1 MEYSLEQYY
10 QDVYLRNLNLA
21 EKALL
26 LKVKEAVS
34 AMTSQTAVLS
44 YDPDTAKAVYKGQ
57 DYTVEAL
64 SIRNGHMLVHINPV
78 NRKNNEKAVPVKDV
92 KFSNLPVLVR
102 NVIAATRFPEC
113 LRKKA
118 ETFYGRPIELFGQT
132 LRIMGYVKR
141 ENGVRRDHY
150 VFRLDNGD
158 PIALTASEIRK
169 AARQTENE
177 TQP

>member
-1 MEYSLEQYY
+1 MEYDLEQYY
-10 QDVYLRNLNLA
+10 QDVYLRSLKQA

-26 LKVKEAVS
+26 QKVKEAVS
-34 AMTSQTAVLS
+34 AMTWQTAVLS
-44 YDPDTAKAVYKGQ
+44 YDPDAATAEYKGER
-57 DYTVEAL
+57 YSVEAL
-64 SIRNGHMLVHINPV
+64 SIRNGHMVVHLKGLYQRNDG
-78 NRKNNEKAVPVKDV
+78 KTVPVKDV
-92 KFSNLPVLVR
+92 KFDSLSVLVR
-102 NVIAATRFPEC
+102 NVIAATRFPEG

-118 ETFYGRPIELFGQT
+118 ETFYGKPVELFDQT

-141 ENGVRRDHY
+141 ENGVRCDHY

-158 PIALTASEIRK
+158 PVALTASEIRK

>member
-1 MEYSLEQYY
+1 MEYDLEQYY

-26 LKVKEAVS
+26 LKVKDAVS
-34 AMTSQTAVLS
+34 AMTWQTAVLS

-64 SIRNGHMLVHINPV
+64 SIRNGHMVVHLKGLYQ
-78 NRKNNEKAVPVKDV
+78 RSDGKTVPVKNV
-92 KFSNLPVLVR
+92 KFDSLPVFVR
-102 NVIAATRFPEC
+102 NVIAATRFPEG

-118 ETFYGRPIELFGQT
+118 ETFYGKPVELFGQT

-141 ENGVRRDHY
+141 ENGVRCDLY

-158 PIALTASEIRK
+158 PVALTASDIRK